1 MAFQTRSN
9 LAMIYQNS
17 NVKMYLKIG
26 YYTQVH
32 LFEHI
37 PVYSK
42 FRVKHR
48 KNEFKI
54 LFIKLLYITLNV
66 FI

>member
-1 MAFQTRSN
+1 
-9 LAMIYQNS
+9 MIYQNS

-26 YYTQVH
+26 YYIQVC

-42 FRVKHR
+42 CRAKHR
-48 KNEFKI
+48 KSEFST
-54 LFIKLLYITLNV
+54 LFIK
-66 FI
+66 